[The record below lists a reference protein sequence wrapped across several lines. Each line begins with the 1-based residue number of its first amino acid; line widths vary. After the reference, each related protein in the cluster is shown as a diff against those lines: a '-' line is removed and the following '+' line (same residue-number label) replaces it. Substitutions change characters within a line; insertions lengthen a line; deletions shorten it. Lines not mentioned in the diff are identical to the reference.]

1 MQTENNMKDPPRGWA
16 ASMFSQFRFFG
27 WIVILATAYC
37 LMVGSGL
44 FFYAMSVLLELIVVN
59 TGYSVAQIS
68 LANTIFLAM
77 SGFAGVIVGEL
88 ITRYDIRFSV
98 TAGSL
103 VLLLSYVL
111 LAEAN
116 SLTAIYVIY
125 GMIGI
130 GYAMTALVP
139 ATTLVARWFI
149 RRRALAL
156 AVAHSGL
163 SLGGVLLTPILANL
177 VTKTG
182 MAALT
187 HPVIVFLILLMVPVS
202 ALAMHPNP
210 AQMGLHPDGDDVDPE
225 APPAHEKGWRAQEA
239 VRTRFF
245 GFLVLAAMFV
255 MMAQVGTI
263 AHIYN
268 WGLARADAQTGA
280 LTIAV
285 MAFCSFSGRLITG
298 SFLDHID
305 IYPFVIILFL
315 AQAMTLFGI
324 AFAEGVWP
332 VLIMSGLFGLT
343 VGNVLMSQPLLIGAA
358 FGVRDFPRILSY
370 NQLLMNIGVAAGPL
384 FVGLIYDFGGGYR
397 NAFVIVG
404 MASLL
409 ACTCLILAGS
419 PARLAEDAKSL

>member
-1 MQTENNMKDPPRGWA
+1 MQTENNMEDPPRGWV

-149 RRRALAL
+149 RP
-156 AVAHSGL
+156 VAGRGFADAYPCQSGNKDRYGGAHPSGDCFSDFADGAGL
-163 SLGGVLLTPILANL
+163 SLGHA
-177 VTKTG
+177 
-182 MAALT
+182 
-187 HPVIVFLILLMVPVS
+187 S
-202 ALAMHPNP
+202 QSCPN
-210 AQMGLHPDGDDVDPE
+210 
-225 APPAHEKGWRAQEA
+225 
-239 VRTRFF
+239 
-245 GFLVLAAMFV
+245 
-255 MMAQVGTI
+255 
-263 AHIYN
+263 
-268 WGLARADAQTGA
+268 
-280 LTIAV
+280 
-285 MAFCSFSGRLITG
+285 
-298 SFLDHID
+298 
-305 IYPFVIILFL
+305 
-315 AQAMTLFGI
+315 GI
-324 AFAEGVWP
+324 AP
-332 VLIMSGLFGLT
+332 
-343 VGNVLMSQPLLIGAA
+343 
-358 FGVRDFPRILSY
+358 
-370 NQLLMNIGVAAGPL
+370 
-384 FVGLIYDFGGGYR
+384 
-397 NAFVIVG
+397 
-404 MASLL
+404 
-409 ACTCLILAGS
+409 
-419 PARLAEDAKSL
+419 